1 MGIPRKGDKNLSC
14 NIFWKSASNGIREA
28 NDSQT
33 TELADLMPYHP
44 KTVDKHYYIGQK
56 QLSARVGSTALRE
69 KVFKQ
74 SAPSMLPISP
84 KEA

>member
-1 MGIPRKGDKNLSC
+1 MLH
-14 NIFWKSASNGIREA
+14 
-28 NDSQT
+28 
-33 TELADLMPYHP
+33 HP
-44 KTVDKHYYIGQK
+44 KTADKHYYIRQK
-56 QLSARVGSTALRE
+56 QLSAGVGSTALRE